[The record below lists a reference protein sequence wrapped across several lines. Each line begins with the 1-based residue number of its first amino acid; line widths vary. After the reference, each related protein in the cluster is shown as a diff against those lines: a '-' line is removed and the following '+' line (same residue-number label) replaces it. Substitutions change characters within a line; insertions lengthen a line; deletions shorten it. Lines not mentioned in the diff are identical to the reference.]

1 MNREFL
7 INKLEE
13 HTHLNPKKIAVK
25 FNDTELTYQQFN
37 QVTNH
42 VARKLLLKTKGKNV
56 IIPLRTR
63 NTLNTLISIFGI
75 VKAGAAW
82 LPLAK
87 EITRSK
93 CQDILSEIE
102 TNFFI
107 TDFETETFDKEIVE
121 FNSLVSHSD
130 FDTECKVDYDNYMDN
145 HIAYILYTSGTTG
158 KPKGCLLEDQSLMQK
173 LVTLNHTFPFT
184 ETDNYLFSTNYS
196 FDVSITEIFGWV
208 FGGGTITLYDSTIP
222 PTELPKYIFEKEVT
236 HLAFS
241 PSFIKLFFKNQEH
254 YFRNIK
260 YMFIAGEKFPIDLAK
275 SFSGAAQDLKVFN
288 LYGPTETS
296 IYATYFNINELSD
309 EDPTVPIGYAL
320 DGVDIKIFKNNQFLS
335 DGEIGEILIG
345 GEGLAREYYKR
356 SELTNEKFFFIDNN
370 RYYKSGDLGY
380 IQNGKIFYLGRKDSQ
395 IKINGIRVEAEEI
408 EITLK
413 KTMPI
418 EDAIVRLENYE
429 GKNFLTAYIKTPYY
443 LDFFA
448 YTPMLKEVIE
458 PYFIPK
464 MYVSTKDFPLNKN
477 NKVDFEKLRAKFIE
491 QLRENDKGTIDFSN
505 QIQNTLAKIWENIL
519 KRDIKFEDNFFS
531 IGGDSLDS
539 VALILEVEEAFGI
552 VLSNEDIINQ
562 PKFSK
567 ITNLISDKMNA
578 TNSEEFNEFWANTKL
593 TFNFDIKEEN
603 GEQLLIVKNEK
614 EKLSLQQYCETVEES
629 VRPDRILYPGSTKNE
644 YEFKENLVIP
654 VVAEHA
660 PDVSRFSLFSRQ
672 EFYLRRNFNS
682 ILTKE
687 LVIPNGVLSKVV
699 ETMNHLVNTQL
710 MLRVVI
716 SEEHQFVEKYPNQQ
730 IFNTINYYD
739 LSNLPYKESIET
751 LTQIKE
757 NTLTTL
763 SNLSI
768 YNHFLYEVI
777 IVKENN
783 NKIKVVFFINHHIAD
798 AHSLN
803 VLQRKF
809 FEFYNSGNVNVED
822 QSFNYRTFTED
833 VLSLC
838 GDQTIKEVVNSEYY
852 KEIKNNFNDLK
863 QLLVTNPNAPI
874 YEIVVDNNYKD
885 RNQRADLVFDK
896 IASLFEESYGA
907 TKQCYQIL
915 KNLSTYNGKNY
926 ENQLGDY
933 HVSIFVPFDS
943 KKEKG
948 LFSKSESLLKDI
960 YVNKKWHI
968 DYLCSSE
975 RYKNNEEMKIFPQIN
990 LSLNY
995 LGEFTLEDLNKWK
1008 TQLVQSREMT
1018 AMLNTKVRI
1027 TCFNLKDK
1035 SYIYILNNATL
1046 DKKYDSSILD
1056 FKSLILN

>member
-7 INKLEE
+7 IKKLEE
-13 HTHLNPKKIAVK
+13 HTRLNPMKIAVK
-25 FNDTELTYQQFN
+25 LKDTELTYQQFN

-42 VARKLLLKTKGKNV
+42 VARKLLLKTEGKNV

-63 NTLNTLISIFGI
+63 DPLNTLISIFGI

-87 EITRSK
+87 EITRAK

-107 TDFETETFDKEIVE
+107 TDFETETFDKEIIE
-121 FNSLVSHSD
+121 LNSLVSQLD
-130 FDTECKVDYDNYMDN
+130 FETECKVDYNNYIDSN
-145 HIAYILYTSGTTG
+145 VAYILYTSGTTG
-158 KPKGCLLEDQSLMQK
+158 KPKGCLIEDQSLIQK
-173 LVTLNHTFPFT
+173 LLTLYQTFPFT

-208 FGGGTITLYDSTIP
+208 FGGGTITLYDSTISSI
-222 PTELPKYIFEKEVT
+222 ELPKYIFEKEVT
-236 HLAFS
+236 HVAFS
-241 PSFIKLFFKNQEH
+241 PSFIKLFFKNQEQ
-254 YFRNIK
+254 YFRNVK

-275 SFSGAAQDLKVFN
+275 RVSEAALDMQVFN

-309 EDPTVPIGYAL
+309 ESLTVPIGYAL
-320 DGVDIKIFKNNQFLS
+320 DDTDIKICKDNQFLPY
-335 DGEIGEILIG
+335 GEIGEILIG

-356 SELTNEKFFFIDNN
+356 SKLTDEKFSFIDNN

-380 IQNGKIFYLGRKDSQ
+380 IQNGQIFYLGRKDSQ

-429 GKNFLTAYIKTPYY
+429 GKNFLTAYIKTPFY

-464 MYVSTKDFPLNKN
+464 MYISIKDFPLNKN
-477 NKVDFEKLRAKFIE
+477 NKVDFDKLRAKFIE
-491 QLRENDKGTIDFSN
+491 QFKEDDKGTIDFSN
-505 QIQNTLAKIWENIL
+505 QVQSTLAKIWGTIL
-519 KRDIKFEDNFFS
+519 KSDIKFEDNFFF

-552 VLSNEDIINQ
+552 VLSNEDIIYHSI
-562 PKFSK
+562 FSK
-567 ITNLISDKMNA
+567 MANLISDKMNA
-578 TNSEEFNEFWANTKL
+578 INSKIFDEYWANTEL
-593 TFNFDIKEEN
+593 TFSFDIKEEN
-603 GEQLLIVKNEK
+603 GERLLIVKNER
-614 EKLSLQQYCETVEES
+614 EKLSLHQYCETIEES
-629 VRPDRILYPGSTKNE
+629 VRPDRILCSGSKRNE
-644 YEFKENLVIP
+644 YEHNKKLVIP
-654 VVAEHA
+654 VAAQHA
-660 PDVSRFSLFSRQ
+660 SVVSRFALFSRQ

-687 LVIPNGVLSKVV
+687 IVIPNGDVSKVLK
-699 ETMNHLVNTQL
+699 TMNYLVNTQL
-710 MLRVVI
+710 LLRVVI
-716 SEEHQFVEKYPNQQ
+716 SEEHQFVEKDPNPQ
-730 IFNTINYYD
+730 IFNSINYYD

-751 LTQIKE
+751 LTHIKQNKLE
-757 NTLTTL
+757 AL

-768 YNHFLYEVI
+768 YNHFLYEVV

-783 NKIKVVFFINHHIAD
+783 NKLKVVFFMNHHIAD
-798 AHSLN
+798 AFSLN
-803 VLQRKF
+803 VLQKEF
-809 FEFYNSGNVNVED
+809 FEFYNNGYANIGGL
-822 QSFNYRTFTED
+822 SFNYQSFTED

-838 GDQTIKEVVNSEYY
+838 GDQTILDVQNSGYY
-852 KEIKNNFNDLK
+852 KELKYNFDVLN
-863 QLLVTNPNAPI
+863 QHLVTNPNAPI
-874 YEIVVDNNYKD
+874 YEIVVDNHNKD

-896 IASLFEESYGA
+896 IANLFEESYGA

-915 KNLSTYNGKNY
+915 KNLNTYNGKNY

-933 HVSIFVPFDS
+933 HVSIFVPFDT
-943 KKEKG
+943 EIENG
-948 LFSKSESLLKDI
+948 LFSKSEALLKDI
-960 YVNKKWHI
+960 YVDKKWHI

-975 RYKNNEEMKIFPQIN
+975 KYKNNREMQIFPQIN
-990 LSLNY
+990 LSINY
-995 LGEFTLEDLNKWK
+995 LGEFTLEDLNEWK
-1008 TQLVQSREMT
+1008 SKLVQSREMT
-1018 AMLNTKVRI
+1018 SKLNTKVRI
-1027 TCFNLKDK
+1027 TCFNYRDK

-1046 DKKYDSSILD
+1046 DKKYDAFIFDSN
-1056 FKSLILN
+1056 SLT